1 MHNSGMSEP
10 NKTSFSTEN
19 QPTKKTKQKRDV
31 DQEIALLEK
40 KLAQKRESKRA
51 NENGEKYVIGGMM
64 LALAETDPSS
74 RKRLLELAQKHVT
87 RPADVNRIA
96 ARLARWKA
104 EFEAVQAPDG
114 AK

>member
-10 NKTSFSTEN
+10 STTTFSTTN
-19 QPTKKTKQKRDV
+19 QPAKKTKEKRDV

-51 NENGEKYVIGGMM
+51 NENGEKYIIGGMM
-64 LALAETDPSS
+64 LALAETDPAA

-87 RPADVNRIA
+87 RPADVKRIA

-104 EFEAVQAPDG
+104 EFAAAPEA
-114 AK
+114 K